1 MRRELYIYIHIPFCY
16 KKCPYCGFV
25 SFEKKFHLLDK
36 YLNALKRQIRS
47 FEEKDNYRVKTVY
60 FGGGTP
66 TVLKSQQIESI
77 LDEIAKHFLLDLS
90 EITIEAIPNDI
101 KKEFLSDLKLLGFNR
116 LSLGIQSLRDEKLK
130 RLGRIHD
137 SKLAI
142 KAVETAYSS
151 GFDNI
156 SVDLIYGI
164 DDSLSLFEQEL
175 NRIFELPIKHVS
187 AYILTVVENTP
198 FFNLERKGKLA
209 LNSDNEIVEL
219 YKLLCEKL
227 EWQGFLQYEISNFS
241 KRGFESVHNLAY
253 WTGKE
258 YAGFGVSSASFL
270 DGKRIKNTDSLLK
283 FLENPEGSFEVE
295 ECLNGEELAREMF
308 ILGLRLK
315 RGVDLEEFRSRFGF
329 DAQELFYDD
338 LNRFIKMGLLRL
350 EHGRVFLNGY
360 NAMLVSNYVFA
371 HFI

>member
-16 KKCPYCGFV
+16 RKCPYCGFV

-36 YLNALKRQIRS
+36 YPNALKRQIRS
-47 FEEKDNYRVKTVY
+47 FEKKDNYRVKTVY

-66 TVLKSQQIESI
+66 TVLKPQQIESI
-77 LDEIAKHFLLDLS
+77 LDEIAKHFFLDLS
-90 EITIEAIPNDI
+90 EITTEAIPNDI

-130 RLGRIHD
+130 KLGRIHD

-164 DDSLSLFEQEL
+164 DDSLSLFEREL
-175 NRIFELPIKHVS
+175 NGVLKLPIKHIS
-187 AYILTVVENTP
+187 AYMMTVVENTP
-198 FFNLERKGKLA
+198 FFDLNREGKLV
-209 LNSDNEIVEL
+209 LNSDDEVVEL

-227 EWQGFLQYEISNFS
+227 EGQGFLQYEISNFS
-241 KRGFESVHNLAY
+241 KEGFESVHNLAY

-270 DGKRIKNTDSLLK
+270 DGKRVKNTDSLFK
-283 FLENPEGSFEVE
+283 FLENPEVSFEVE
-295 ECLNGEELAREMF
+295 ESLEGERLAREMF

-315 RGVDLEEFRSRFGF
+315 RGVDLEEFKSRFGF
-329 DAQELFYDD
+329 DAQKLFSKD
-338 LNRFIKMGLLRL
+338 LDKFIDLGLLKI
-350 EHGRVFLNGY
+350 EHGRVFLNGCD
-360 NAMLVSNYVFA
+360 AMLVSNSIFA